1 MSGKSKTRTS
11 AASPKQGAKER
22 AAQRKAERER
32 QKEREVDRRARARSA
47 RSGVVRDKKTRSGT
61 TRSKSTHPA
70 QPDIELAQL
79 GESADRIAIMV
90 KDASPG
96 ACVSPK
102 EAGFDE
108 TPLPLVTLMALSKV
122 MRAFAD
128 GGQPKLLVLDDD
140 GEMTTAQAAEV
151 LGVSRPHLVHLL
163 DAHEVP
169 FRRVGD
175 SETAHR
181 RIRSSDVLA
190 LKEQR
195 ERGHRS
201 MDELMTLSKD
211 LAD

>member
-11 AASPKQGAKER
+11 AASPKQGANER
-22 AAQRKAERER
+22 AAERKSERD
-32 QKEREVDRRARARSA
+32 QKEREADRRARARSA

-61 TRSKSTHPA
+61 TRSKGTRPA

-151 LGVSRPHLVHLL
+151 LGVSRPHLVQLL

-169 FRRVGD
+169 FRRLGD